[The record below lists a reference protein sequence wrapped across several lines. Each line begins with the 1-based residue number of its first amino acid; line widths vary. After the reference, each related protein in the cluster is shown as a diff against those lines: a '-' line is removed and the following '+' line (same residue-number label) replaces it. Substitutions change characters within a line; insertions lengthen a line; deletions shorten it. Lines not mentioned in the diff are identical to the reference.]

1 MVWGKLFGGG
11 RKDKPVDPD
20 AGKSP
25 VHLLLETLDPAWREA
40 FKMVVSDPQLD
51 AVYRDILYRNLTLGQ
66 IEEARTT
73 LRQAIPMMTKANRD
87 RIQHLGQA
95 QAWASDDDLLRAGIF
110 SPKGTAFPV
119 DYLELGYMPRQRS
132 NGEAVKL
139 PVMFHGEGHLLTVA
153 PTGSGKGQRFILR
166 TLLEFEGPVVVLD
179 PKGENY
185 RETAW
190 RRDLY
195 GQVYKWAPGEDD
207 SDCYNPLDRVKGWDD
222 ARLLAELL
230 VVPQS
235 KEPFWDDAA
244 RDLLTGLIFYV
255 MHRRPRER
263 RNMREVCRLLAAS
276 KADFDAMVE
285 DLQGSDDE
293 RLQELGNI
301 IETQSEALR
310 TSITTTLRT
319 QLAVWRSD
327 DVAAVTSSSTPGW
340 SVETILRRDN
350 SWITQAAREGRAP
363 GWYYDEEAG
372 EVHGGRAASIYLI
385 VSPEKMSSMRT
396 VLRVMLG
403 QHLSEAIRVRRM
415 LDEEN
420 ATDAELPKSYPN
432 WPMTFYFDEM
442 PQLGYMRIIEDAV
455 AITRSY
461 RIRLWLFTQDIA
473 QLKEV
478 YQKWESL
485 IANCR
490 CQVYFRPND
499 QSTAEHVANRLGKR
513 KDLWGGEDWVAS
525 PQQLMGPEF
534 REDCVIIQDGLTIRA
549 RMSKP
554 SYADEDLKEWI
565 IEQKGKFGEE
575 IHRAPR
581 SERVPVI
588 DPDQEPE
595 AGEPPPDA
603 SEPSTPEDADLKE
616 DAEYQE
622 ELAALQARMRARR
635 SGPPPKATKDD
646 DEGGGKRPDSPS
658 GASEP
663 PRRPPTPPSFNE

>member
-1 MVWGKLFGGG
+1 MVFGKLFGWGK
-11 RKDKPVDPD
+11 REPVHDPD
-20 AGKSP
+20 AGKS
-25 VHLLLETLDPAWREA
+25 HLHILLETLDPAWREA
-40 FKMVVSDPQLD
+40 FKMVIKDPQLD
-51 AVYRDILYRNLTLGQ
+51 PVYRDILFRDLQFGNMEQ
-66 IEEARTT
+66 ARIT

-87 RIQHLGQA
+87 RMKHAGQA
-95 QAWASDDDLLRAGIF
+95 PAWCTINELIEAGIVI
-110 SPKGTAFPV
+110 PKDARFPM
-119 DYLELGYMPRQRS
+119 DALEL
-132 NGEAVKL
+132 ACL
-139 PVMFHGEGHLLTVA
+139 PKPEPNPEDLSLPIWFQGEGHLLTVA

-166 TLLEFEGPVVVLD
+166 TLLDFEGPAVILD

-190 RRDLY
+190 RRNLF
-195 GQVYKWAPGEDD
+195 GQVYKWAPGEPD

-255 MHRRPRER
+255 MHRRQPER

-285 DLQGSDDE
+285 DLQGSEDE

-310 TSITTTLRT
+310 ASITTTLRT

-340 SVETILRRDN
+340 SVEDILVRDN
-350 SWITQAAREGRAP
+350 ITVTFAAKSGRAP
-363 GWYYDEEAG
+363 GWHQREEDGAIQRG
-372 EVHGGRAASIYLI
+372 SAASIYLI

-403 QHLSEAIRVRRM
+403 QHLSEAIRVRKM
-415 LDEEN
+415 LDEDNTTDEN
-420 ATDAELPKSYPN
+420 LPDDYLD
-432 WPMTFYFDEM
+432 WPMMFYFDEM

-461 RIRLWLFTQDIA
+461 RIRLWLFTQDMA

-490 CQVYFRPND
+490 CQIFFRPND
-499 QSTAEHVANRLGKR
+499 LGTAEHVANRLGKR

-534 REDCVIIQDGLTIRA
+534 REDCIIFQDGLTIRA
-549 RMSKP
+549 RMYEP
-554 SYADEDLKEWI
+554 YYANQGLIDWVKERKQ
-565 IEQKGKFGEE
+565 EFGEE
-575 IHRAPR
+575 VIRAPR
-581 SERVPVI
+581 PPKTPVI
-588 DPDQEPE
+588 ELDPEDEV
-595 AGEPPPDA
+595 PDA
-603 SEPSTPEDADLKE
+603 SEPISPDDADLQG
-616 DAEYQE
+616 DAEYQA
-622 ELAALQARMRARR
+622 ELAALQARMRARKAGTSEPR
-635 SGPPPKATKDD
+635 NGGDEDDVRPP
-646 DEGGGKRPDSPS
+646 ERPAGS
-658 GASEP
+658 SEP
-663 PRRPPTPPSFNE
+663 PRRPPTPPSFDE

>member
-1 MVWGKLFGGG
+1 MVFGKLFGGG
-11 RKDKPVDPD
+11 KKDRPVDPD
-20 AGKSP
+20 AGKS
-25 VHLLLETLDPAWREA
+25 HLRILLETLDPAWREA
-40 FKMVVSDPQLD
+40 YAMVARDPQLD
-51 AVYRDILYRNLTLGQ
+51 SVYRDILYRQLAQGQ

-73 LRQAIPMMTKANRD
+73 LRQTLPMMTKANRD
-87 RIQHLGQA
+87 RVQHLGQA

-110 SPKGTAFPV
+110 SRKGTPFPV
-119 DYLELGYMPRQRS
+119 DGLELGYMPRQRS
-132 NGEAVKL
+132 NGEDVRL
-139 PVMFHGEGHLLTVA
+139 PVLFHGEGHLLTVA

-195 GQVYKWAPGEDD
+195 GQVYKWAPGEPD

-310 TSITTTLRT
+310 TSIATTLRT

-327 DVAAVTSSSTPGW
+327 DVVAVTSSSTPGW
-340 SVETILRRDN
+340 SVETILREDN
-350 SWITQAAREGRAP
+350 SWVMQAAKAGRPP
-363 GWYYDEEAG
+363 GWYYDEAAEEAQ
-372 EVHGGRAASIYLI
+372 VGRAASIYLI

-420 ATDAELPKSYPN
+420 ATDADLPKSYPN

-461 RIRLWLFTQDIA
+461 RIRLWLFTQDMA

-499 QSTAEHVANRLGKR
+499 QTTAEHVANRLGKR

-549 RMSKP
+549 RMFKP
-554 SYADEDLKEWI
+554 HYADEDLQDWV

-581 SERVPVI
+581 PEPTPAMEPEPN
-588 DPDQEPE
+588 DEEPE
-595 AGEPPPDA
+595 AEAPVAA
-603 SEPSTPEDADLKE
+603 SPEDADLQG
-616 DAEYQE
+616 DAEYQA
-622 ELAALQARMRARR
+622 ELAALQARMRARKADT
-635 SGPPPKATKDD
+635 PEATKNA
-646 DEGGGKRPDSPS
+646 DEGDGGAPERPAGS
-658 GASEP
+658 SEP
-663 PRRPPTPPSFNE
+663 PRRPPTPPSFDE